1 MATKTAISPEEYLA
15 MRFEWEPEYVHGEL
29 IERPMP
35 DRVHGEIETTLAALL
50 RLLRKQHPVTPVTNM
65 RCRLR
70 EGVYRLPDVA
80 LVANHPYER
89 LPSIPPIMVTE
100 ILSRDDLY
108 VDVVEKAAEYAA
120 WGVPHIWLIDP
131 WSKRLQIWTANS
143 FATVERLELKDYGWN
158 CSIDDLIEGIPA
170 EALKR

>member
-1 MATKTAISPEEYLA
+1 MAVRTAISPEDYLA

-35 DRVHGEIETTLAALL
+35 DFVHGRIASRLAMLLALL
-50 RLLRKQHPVTPVTNM
+50 ERQQGLFLGTEV
-65 RCRLR
+65 RCRIASDI
-70 EGVYRLPDVA
+70 YRLPDVILA
-80 LVANHPYER
+80 RAFER
-89 LPSIPPIMVTE
+89 VPTTTPIMVTE

-108 VDVVEKAAEYAA
+108 VDVVEKAAEYAI

-131 WSKRLQIWTANS
+131 WSKRLQIWTADS
-143 FATVERLELKDYGWN
+143 FNTVERLELSEYGWS
-158 CSIDDLIEGIPA
+158 CSINDLLEGIPA